1 MSQDRLSKC
10 IQSLFVS
17 RPFYNRIFLRMCAI
31 IIISEPNK
39 IITLSLFIIIIIII
53 IVIVIVIV
61 IVIIIII
68 VISGNLLTKV

>member
-10 IQSLFVS
+10 IQSLLVS
-17 RPFYNRIFLRMCAI
+17 CTFYNRIFLSMCAVI
-31 IIISEPNK
+31 IINEPNK

-53 IVIVIVIV
+53 IIIIVIV

-68 VISGNLLTKV
+68 VIGGHLLTKV